1 MAIQGLRNTTNF
13 AADVRPKNWRE
24 GILLQK
30 PNGMFPL
37 FALTS
42 QMRKEVVDDPEY
54 NWFEKCLNARRLV
67 PSSEV
72 NSSATTVSVSAGAKL
87 VSKNTMLFNEATKE
101 ILFVSASPESDTS
114 LTVTRGF
121 AGTTAAAVATT
132 DRLLVIGTAFPEGS
146 KAPVGLAYD
155 PYKRYNKCQIFRRTT
170 AITGTASKTKVRTG
184 DEWREQKRECAEYIS
199 IDIEQ
204 AMWFS
209 KQSETTLDGQPI
221 RTMDGI
227 MNQIDPANT
236 IDCATTYAAGVSF
249 DDLQVLMKDVFKYGS
264 SEKLCFC
271 GDLFLL
277 TLQQIIQNTPNCVWK
292 FDSTTKEYGMDVT
305 RLKTPFGTVVFKTCP
320 LFNLSTSDF
329 SGDTPIYGYDSHGF
343 ILDMEQIR
351 YVHVDGRDLH
361 FEDRLE
367 EIGEDAKKSGYIAEC
382 SIKVAHKENHFH
394 IANLAKAKPLTY
406 NVAGTTTLSNT
417 SIAVAPAA
425 GASFTIAP
433 ADDAEFTVAPAD
445 DAVFKT
451 QEQQS
456 G

>member
-1 MAIQGLRNTTNF
+1 MAIQGLRNTANF
-13 AADVRPKNWRE
+13 GTDVRPKNWRE

-54 NWFEKCLNARRLV
+54 NWFEKCLNARRLI
-67 PSSEV
+67 PSSSV
-72 NSSATTVSVSAGAKL
+72 NSSATSISVTAGAKL
-87 VSKNTMLFNEATKE
+87 VSKNTMLFDEATKE
-101 ILFVSASPESDTS
+101 ILFVSASPESDTA

-121 AGTTAAAVATT
+121 AGTTAASIATT

-146 KAPVGLAYD
+146 KAPIGLAYD

-184 DEWREQKRECAEYIS
+184 DEWREAKRECAEYIS

-221 RTMDGI
+221 RTMDGV
-227 MNQIDPANT
+227 MNQIDAGNT
-236 IDCATTYAAGVSF
+236 IDCSAAYPNGVSF
-249 DDLQVLMKDVFKYGS
+249 DDLQVLIKDIFKYGS
-264 SEKLCFC
+264 SEKMCFC

-277 TLQQIIQNTPNCVWK
+277 TLQQIIQQTPHCVWV
-292 FDSTTKEYGMDVT
+292 FDSSKKEYGMDVT
-305 RLKTPFGTVVFKTCP
+305 RLKTSFGTLVFKTCP

-343 ILDMEQIR
+343 ILDMEQVR
-351 YVHVDGRDLH
+351 YVYLDGRDLH
-361 FEDRLE
+361 FEDKLE
-367 EIGEDAKKSGYIAEC
+367 ETGEDAKKSGYIAEC

-394 IANLAKAKPLTY
+394 IANLAKAKPLVY
-406 NVAGTTTLSNT
+406 NVQGTTTVT
-417 SIAVAPAA
+417 
-425 GASFTIAP
+425 
-433 ADDAEFTVAPAD
+433 PAD

-451 QEQQS
+451 QEQS
-456 G
+456 GG

>member
-1 MAIQGLRNTTNF
+1 MAIQGLRNTVNF
-13 AADVRPKNWRE
+13 ATDVRPKNWRE

-67 PSSEV
+67 PSSSAG
-72 NSSATTVSVSAGAKL
+72 SSATTISVSSGAKL

-101 ILFVSASPESDTS
+101 ILFVSASPESDTA

-121 AGTTAAAVATT
+121 AGTTAAAIATT

-236 IDCATTYAAGVSF
+236 IDCSVAYASGVSF

-320 LFNLSTSDF
+320 LFNLSTTDF

-433 ADDAEFTVAPAD
+433 GADAEFTVSPAD

-451 QEQQS
+451 QEQS
-456 G
+456 GG

>member
-13 AADVRPKNWRE
+13 ASDVRPKNWRE

-67 PSSEV
+67 PSSSAA
-72 NSSATTVSVSAGAKL
+72 SSATTISVSSGAKL

-236 IDCATTYAAGVSF
+236 IDCATAYASGVSF

-320 LFNLSTSDF
+320 LFNLSTTDF
-329 SGDTPIYGYDSHGF
+329 SGDSPIYGYDSHGF

-433 ADDAEFTVAPAD
+433 GDDAEFTVTPAA

-451 QEQQS
+451 QEQQ
-456 G
+456 GG

>member
-13 AADVRPKNWRE
+13 GTDVRPKNWRE

-54 NWFEKCLNARRLV
+54 NWFEKCLNARRLI
-67 PSSEV
+67 PSAA
-72 NSSATTVSVSAGAKL
+72 NDSATTITVASGAKL
-87 VSKNTMLFNEATKE
+87 VSKNTMLYNEGTQE
-101 ILFVSASPESDTS
+101 ILFVTASPTTDTS

-121 AGTTAAAVATT
+121 ASTTAKAITASH
-132 DRLLVIGTAFPEGS
+132 RLLVIGTAFPEGS
-146 KAPVGLAYD
+146 KAPQGLAYD

-170 AITGTASKTKVRTG
+170 GITGTASKTKVRTG
-184 DEWREQKRECAEYIS
+184 DEWREAKRECAEYIS

-221 RTMDGI
+221 RTMDGVI
-227 MNQIDPANT
+227 NQIDAANT
-236 IDCATTYAAGVSF
+236 IDCATKYADGVSF
-249 DDLQVLMKDVFKYGS
+249 DDLQVLMKDIFKYGS
-264 SEKLCFC
+264 SEKMCFC

-277 TLQQIIQNTPNCVWK
+277 TLQQIIQNTTNCVWK
-292 FDSTTKEYGMDVT
+292 FDESTKEYGMNIT
-305 RLKTPFGTVVFKTCP
+305 RLKTPFGTLVFKTCP
-320 LFNLSTSDF
+320 LFNMSTSDL
-329 SGDTPIYGYDSHGF
+329 SGGTPIYGYDSHGF
-343 ILDMEQIR
+343 VLDMEQIR

-361 FEDRLE
+361 FEDKLE
-367 EIGEDAKKSGYIAEC
+367 EIGEDARKSGYLAEC

-394 IANLAKAKPLTY
+394 IANLVKAKERVYKTEA
-406 NVAGTTTLSNT
+406 VTAGG
-417 SIAVAPAA
+417 A
-425 GASFTIAP
+425 G
-433 ADDAEFTVAPAD
+433 
-445 DAVFKT
+445 
-451 QEQQS
+451 

>member
-1 MAIQGLRNTTNF
+1 MAIQGLRNTVNF
-13 AADVRPKNWRE
+13 ATDVRPKNWRE

-67 PSSEV
+67 PSASAQAA
-72 NSSATTVSVSAGAKL
+72 ATTVSVASGAKL

-121 AGTTAAAVATT
+121 AGTTAAEIAIT

-236 IDCATTYAAGVSF
+236 IDCATTYADGVSF

-320 LFNLSTSDF
+320 LFNLSTSDL

-367 EIGEDAKKSGYIAEC
+367 EVGEDAKKSGYIAEC

-406 NVAGTTTLSNT
+406 NVAGTTTLSN
-417 SIAVAPAA
+417 
-425 GASFTIAP
+425 ASV
-433 ADDAEFTVAPAD
+433 TVTPAD

-451 QEQQS
+451 QEQS
-456 G
+456 GG